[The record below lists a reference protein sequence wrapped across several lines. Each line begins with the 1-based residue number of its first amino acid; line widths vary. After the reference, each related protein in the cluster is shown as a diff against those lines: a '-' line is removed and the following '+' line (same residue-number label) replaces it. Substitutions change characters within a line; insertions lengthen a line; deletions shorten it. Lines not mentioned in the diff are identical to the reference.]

1 MAARPAG
8 HVVPYR
14 PDPHRVMSA
23 HCRAGPGQAS
33 PLDIYSHEHAP
44 LQHDTCADAG
54 AVPVSDFA
62 VNPCLKSQDISAPD
76 YDGRRSKMTETPEI
90 LQHDLQTAR
99 TSMLIYRLA
108 AGAALLL

>member
-1 MAARPAG
+1 MSMRRSNMTP
-8 HVVPYR
+8 VLTLVPSRYLI
-14 PDPHRVMSA
+14 S
-23 HCRAGPGQAS
+23 
-33 PLDIYSHEHAP
+33 L
-44 LQHDTCADAG
+44 LT
-54 AVPVSDFA
+54 
-62 VNPCLKSQDISAPD
+62 PCLKSQDISAPD